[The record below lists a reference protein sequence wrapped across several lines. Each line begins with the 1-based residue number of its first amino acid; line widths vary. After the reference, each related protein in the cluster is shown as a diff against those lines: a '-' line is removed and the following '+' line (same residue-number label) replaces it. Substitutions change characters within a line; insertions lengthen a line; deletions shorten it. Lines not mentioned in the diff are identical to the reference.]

1 MATIEETAM
10 LVDPKPV
17 TRRQALG
24 GAAALVATAATLG
37 GTRLALAQDGG
48 SAGAP
53 TKGPLVWLDMDQ
65 AALDAA
71 YDQRAYAPAMS
82 EHIARRNQQNEAALA
97 RLAEPLNYAYG
108 ARPVEKLDVHLTDLA
123 GRPNVP
129 VNIFFH
135 GGTWRTLTARSVAYT
150 AEPYVNAG
158 AHCVLPDFS
167 RVQDVGGDLAVLGD
181 QVRRA
186 VAWVYANA
194 ERFGGDPERIYISG
208 FSAGGHLAAVVLTTD
223 WRGDFGLPA
232 DFIKGGLVASGM
244 FDLEPVRLSSR
255 SEFVTITDE
264 TEQALSPQRHLDL
277 LNAPLILG
285 YGTRETPEFQRQTRD
300 FYAAVKAAGKPVEL
314 LVAEGYHHLEVAE
327 TLANPYG
334 LLGRA
339 SLEQMQLV

>member
-1 MATIEETAM
+1 MPVE
-10 LVDPKPV
+10 PKPV

-24 GAAALVATAATLG
+24 GAAALAGVLSTLG

-48 SAGAP
+48 AAG
-53 TKGPLVWLDMDQ
+53 GENRLVWLDMDQ

-71 YDQRAYAPAMS
+71 YDQRAYDPAMS
-82 EHIARRNQQNEAALA
+82 EHIVRRNKHNQMALA
-97 RLAEPLNYAYG
+97 RLAEPEINAYG
-108 ARPVEKLDVHLTDLA
+108 ARPVETLDVHLTERADGLA
-123 GRPNVP
+123 P

-135 GGTWRTLTARSVAYT
+135 GGRWRTGTARDRAFM
-150 AEPYVNAG
+150 AEPLINAG
-158 AHCVLPDFS
+158 AHCVIPDFS
-167 RVQDVGGDLAVLGD
+167 FVQDVGGDLAVLGD

-194 ERFGGDPERIYISG
+194 ERFGGDPERLYISG
-208 FSAGGHLAAVVLTTD
+208 FSSGGHLAAVVLTTD
-223 WRGDFGLPA
+223 WPGEFGLPA
-232 DFIKGGLVASGM
+232 DFIKGGLIVSGM

-255 SEFVTITDE
+255 SEYVTITAE
-264 TEQALSPQRHLDL
+264 TEQALSPARHLDQL
-277 LNAPLILG
+277 RAPLILG
-285 YGTRETPEFQRQTRD
+285 YGTLETPEFQRQTRD

-339 SLEQMQLV
+339 LLEQMRLV

>member
-1 MATIEETAM
+1 MP
-10 LVDPKPV
+10 VDPKPV

-24 GAAALVATAATLG
+24 GAAALAATAATLG
-37 GTRLALAQDGG
+37 GTRFALAQNGG

-82 EHIARRNQQNEAALA
+82 EQIVRRNRHNQMALT
-97 RLAEPLNYAYG
+97 RLAEPQIWSYG
-108 ARPVEKLDVHLTDLA
+108 DRPVEKLHVHLTDLA
-123 GRPNVP
+123 GRPNAP
-129 VNIFFH
+129 VYIFFH
-135 GGTWRTLTARSVAYT
+135 GGAWRTGTARERAFM
-150 AEPYVNAG
+150 AESPINAG
-158 AHCVLPDFS
+158 AHCVIPDFS
-167 RVQDVGGDLAVLGD
+167 FVQDVGGDLGVLGD

-186 VAWVYANA
+186 VAWVYENA

-208 FSAGGHLAAVVLTTD
+208 FSSGGHLAAVVLTTD
-223 WRGDFGLPA
+223 WRGEFGLPA

-255 SEFVTITDE
+255 SEYVTITDE

-300 FYAAVKAAGKPVEL
+300 FHAAVKAAGKPVEL
-314 LVAEGYHHLEVAE
+314 MVAEGYYHLEVAE

-334 LLGRA
+334 VLGRA

>member
-10 LVDPKPV
+10 PVDPQPV

-24 GAAALVATAATLG
+24 GAAAVAATVATLG
-37 GTRLALAQDGG
+37 GTRFALAQDGG

-53 TKGPLVWLDMDQ
+53 AKGPLVWLDMDQ

-82 EHIARRNQQNEAALA
+82 EHIVRRNRHNQMALA
-97 RLAEPLNYAYG
+97 RLVEPQIWTYG
-108 ARPVEKLDVHLTDLA
+108 DRPVEKLHVHLTERGAGLA
-123 GRPNVP
+123 P

-135 GGTWRTLTARSVAYT
+135 GGAWRTGTARART
-150 AEPYVNAG
+150 FMAESPINAG
-158 AHCVLPDFS
+158 AHCVIPDFS
-167 RVQDVGGDLAVLGD
+167 FVQDVGGDLAVLGD

-186 VAWVYANA
+186 VAWVYENA

-208 FSAGGHLAAVVLTTD
+208 FSSGGHLAAVVLTTD
-223 WRGDFGLPA
+223 WPGEFGLPA

-255 SEFVTITDE
+255 REYVTITDE
-264 TEQALSPQRHLDL
+264 IEQALSPQRHLDQIH
-277 LNAPLILG
+277 APLILG
-285 YGTRETPEFQRQTRD
+285 YGTSETPEFQRQTRD

-339 SLEQMQLV
+339 LLEQMRLV

>member
-1 MATIEETAM
+1 MPVE
-10 LVDPKPV
+10 PKPV

-24 GAAALVATAATLG
+24 GAAALAATAATLG
-37 GTRLALAQDGG
+37 RTGLALAQDGG

-53 TKGPLVWLDMDQ
+53 TKGQLGWLDMDQ

-71 YDQRAYAPAMS
+71 YDQRAYAPAMQS
-82 EHIARRNQQNEAALA
+82 YIVRRSQRNRLALA
-97 RLAEPLNYAYG
+97 RLAEPLYSAYG
-108 ARPVEKLDVHLTDLA
+108 ARAVETLDVYRTDLA
-123 GRPNVP
+123 GRPNAP

-135 GGTWRTLTARSVAYT
+135 GGAWRSGTARDRAFM
-150 AEPYVNAG
+150 AEPSINAG
-158 AHCVLPDFS
+158 AHCVIPDFS
-167 RVQDVGGDLAVLGD
+167 FVQDVGGDLAVLGD

-186 VAWVYANA
+186 VAWVYENA
-194 ERFGGDPERIYISG
+194 ESFGGDPERIHISG
-208 FSAGGHLAAVVLTTD
+208 FSSGGHLAAVVLTTD
-223 WRGDFGLPA
+223 WHGEFGLPA

-255 SEFVTITDE
+255 SEYVTITEE
-264 TEQALSPQRHLDL
+264 TEQALSPLRHLDQ

-285 YGTRETPEFQRQTRD
+285 YGTLETPEFQRQSRD
-300 FYAAVKAAGKPVEL
+300 FYAAVRAAGKPVEL

-339 SLEQMQLV
+339 ALGQMQLV